1 MMGLV
6 EHDSHLV
13 NWLCECASSKFKEST
28 WRWTFGNEVPETS
41 GSLPPA
47 TLRPKELALIKVYH
61 GRDHIN
67 LFSYWIKRSDV
78 HLYASVI
85 FRYRRYL
92 AEERGQDFDED
103 VDVWTEIRYVG
114 DGRCVGRLNSHWDT
128 IPCGELAR
136 STGILGPEPLYSK
149 PEDPLQDD
157 SNQDIM
163 VLKMHVESHDYQ
175 QRMDEAENQRKES
188 VSRLLI
194 SQTFVDAFLDRALAY
209 NLNCHIG
216 IVTSNSCASSGHRFT
231 SEIQDLHGSINAAQ
245 PDGDTDICEILSE
258 VSKHLLEYAV
268 HYPTAR
274 KRIICLSDCLA
285 LASFDTTTELVP
297 HLVKSQIVVD
307 SVSFSKNNSA
317 LQAITWL
324 SGGDHFVPKTNDE
337 VLAIAQLE
345 PFLSQ
350 LQREPLPQPRQ
361 GTVDEFRV
369 ARSAGQHKSIRAT
382 PDERPL
388 RPSPPAL
395 DHQFLE
401 PGFALLKNTKA
412 LNAAPRDIIDVLQPG
427 PANHPHN
434 RNARVRTELR
444 RLYDNRGGKFYRV
457 FVCEEDITFWQ
468 VVISPKITD
477 ASLYGRGV
485 WVFHLDMQENY
496 PLSPPD
502 VRFKTSIHHLNVNLD
517 GRVCH
522 RLLYQDW
529 NPQTTNIQI
538 IEAVLSI
545 LVRPRLSDAINL
557 TAMRQRFKTG
567 LYACEYEDEIQRQIR
582 KYARRSMESWVRAI
596 KLKMAVL
603 PEEGPQRK
611 YHESIIAHDLKLSK
625 PAQADDDGENYEEQG
640 EFTYAALETD
650 TIVPFGE

>member
-1 MMGLV
+1 MIGLA
-6 EHDSHLV
+6 EHHSHLV
-13 NWLCECASSKFKEST
+13 NWLCECASSKFREST
-28 WRWTFGNEVPETS
+28 WRWTFGDEVPETS
-41 GSLPPA
+41 RSLPPA
-47 TLRPKELALIKVYH
+47 TPRPKELALIKVYH

-67 LFSYWIKRSDV
+67 LFSYWVKRSDV
-78 HLYASVI
+78 HSYASVI

-114 DGRCVGRLNSHWDT
+114 DGRCVGKLNSHWDT

-136 STGILGPEPLYSK
+136 GTGILGPERLYSK
-149 PEDPLQDD
+149 PGDPLQDD

-175 QRMDEAENQRKES
+175 QRMNKAENQRKES
-188 VSRLLI
+188 VSKLLI

-216 IVTSNSCASSGHRFT
+216 IVTSSSCASSAHGFT
-231 SEIQDLHGSINAAQ
+231 SQIQDLLGSINAAQ
-245 PDGDTDICEILSE
+245 PDGDTNICNVLND
-258 VSKHLLEYAV
+258 VSKHLLEYADQF
-268 HYPTAR
+268 PTAR

-285 LASFDTTTELVP
+285 IASFQTTTDLVP
-297 HLVKSQIVVD
+297 HLVESQVVVD
-307 SVSFSKNNSA
+307 SVSFRQKNSA

-324 SGGDHFVPKTNDE
+324 SGGDHFVPQNNDE

-350 LQREPLPQPRQ
+350 LQRKPLPQPRQ
-361 GTVDEFRV
+361 GTINGFRT
-369 ARSAGQHKSIRAT
+369 ARTAGQHRSIRAT
-382 PDERPL
+382 PDKRPL
-388 RPSPPAL
+388 RPPPPAL
-395 DHQFLE
+395 GHKFLE
-401 PGFALLKNTKA
+401 PGFAMLKNTKA
-412 LNAAPRDIIDVLQPG
+412 TDAAPRDIIDLIQPG

-434 RNARVRTELR
+434 RNARVRTEIR
-444 RLYDNRGGKFYRV
+444 ALYHHRGGNFYRV
-457 FVCEEDITFWQ
+457 FISEEDITFWQ
-468 VVISPKITD
+468 VVISPKTTD

-485 WVFHLDMQENY
+485 WVFYIDMQENY

-517 GRVCH
+517 GRICH

-529 NPQTTNIQI
+529 TPQTTNIQI
-538 IEAVLSI
+538 IEAVQSI
-545 LVRPRLSDAINL
+545 LVRPRLDDAINL
-557 TAMRQRFKTG
+557 TALGQLYKTG
-567 LYACEYEDEIQRQIR
+567 LYDCNYEDEIQRQIR
-582 KYARRSMESWVRAI
+582 KYARRSMEGWVTAI
-596 KLKMAVL
+596 RYGMEVL

-611 YHESIIAHDLKLSK
+611 YHEWIIAHDLKLSK
-625 PAQADDDGENYEEQG
+625 PAQADDDGKNYEEQW

-650 TIVPFGE
+650 QIVPFGE